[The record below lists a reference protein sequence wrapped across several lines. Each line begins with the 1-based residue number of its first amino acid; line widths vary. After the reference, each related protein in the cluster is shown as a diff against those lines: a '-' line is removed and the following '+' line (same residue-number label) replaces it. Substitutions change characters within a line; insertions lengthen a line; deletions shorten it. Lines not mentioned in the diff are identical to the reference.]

1 MDIYDPI
8 AEALGVSTIDFIPD
22 YSEYG
27 VNYIALGGIPPWN
40 KGMRGVVKQSE
51 EVKTERSAKMKGI
64 PPACTQKEDYVPWNK
79 GKTGAQ
85 THSIE
90 TKAKMRVSAEG
101 KPKTEAHKAN
111 LSAANKGKSPP
122 NKGKPMSEEQ
132 KEKRRAAK
140 RRNDLLRATSRS
152 EA

>member
-8 AEALGVSTIDFIPD
+8 AEALGLPPIDFIPD

-40 KGMRGVVKQSE
+40 KGMRGVVKHSE
-51 EVKTERSAKMKGI
+51 ETKNKMG
-64 PPACTQKEDYVPWNK
+64 ASRK
-79 GKTGAQ
+79 GKT
-85 THSIE
+85 
-90 TKAKMRVSAEG
+90 M
-101 KPKTEAHKAN
+101 TEAQKAN
-111 LSAANKGKSPP
+111 LSAAKKGKSPS

-132 KEKRRAAK
+132 KEKIRAAK
-140 RRNDLLRATSRS
+140 RRNDLLRATSCS

>member
-27 VNYIALGGIPPWN
+27 VSYIFLGGVPSWN
-40 KGMRGVVKQSE
+40 KGMRGFVKHSE
-51 EVKTERSAKMKGI
+51 EFKAKRSAKMKGKS
-64 PPACTQKEDYVPWNK
+64 PAFMQKEGYVVWNK
-79 GKTGAQ
+79 GKTGLKP
-85 THSIE
+85 HSTE
-90 TKAKMRVSAEG
+90 TKDKMSASAKG

-111 LSAANKGKSPP
+111 IAAAKKGKSPS

-132 KEKRRAAK
+132 KEKIRAAARK
-140 RRNDLLRATSRS
+140 RKISRS
-152 EA
+152 SA

>member
-51 EVKTERSAKMKGI
+51 EVKAERSAKAKGKL
-64 PPACTQKEDYVPWNK
+64 PAFMQKEGYVPWNK
-79 GKTGAQ
+79 GKTDLKP
-85 THSIE
+85 HSAE
-90 TKAKMRVSAEG
+90 TKAKMSASHKG
-101 KPKTEAHKAN
+101 KPMTEAHKAN
-111 LSAANKGKSPP
+111 LSAAKKGKSPS

-132 KEKRRAAK
+132 KEKIRAAK
-140 RRNDLLRATSRS
+140 RRNDLLRATSCS